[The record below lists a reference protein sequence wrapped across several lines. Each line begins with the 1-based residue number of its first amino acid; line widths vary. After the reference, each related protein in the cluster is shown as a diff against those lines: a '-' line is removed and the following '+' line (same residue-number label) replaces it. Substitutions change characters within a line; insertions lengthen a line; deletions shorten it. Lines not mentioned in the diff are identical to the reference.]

1 MRFFLQ
7 KKTYNFKSLTKNKL
21 KHTLKMLLWAYK
33 NQNYYSKNHDFDD
46 ESFDSTFILTNPQR
60 QQCFAF
66 YDLEKNKQTTFTSGK
81 FLNKFYT
88 PAKYYKR
95 SIKNVGGIVMAIK
108 KQYAAIFKRI
118 FLVKILN
125 LNYKQW
131 VFWDKFD
138 ETIHPT
144 VKFFLHKKSYLP
156 RWQGK
161 RRIKRVVLRM
171 LVKQ

>member
-1 MRFFLQ
+1 MRLFLQ
-7 KKTYNFKSLTKNKL
+7 KKIYNSKFIIKKKIRYIFKL
-21 KHTLKMLLWAYK
+21 LLWAYK
-33 NQNYYSKNHDFDD
+33 NQNYYLKSHNFDN
-46 ESFDSTFILTNPQR
+46 ESFDSTFTLTLPQR

-66 YDLEKNKQTTFTSGK
+66 FDLEKNIQKTFTSGK
-81 FLNKFYT
+81 FLNRYYT

-95 SIKNVGGIVMAIK
+95 SIKNVGGIVMALK
-108 KQYAAIFKRI
+108 KQYLVLFKRI

-131 VFWDKFD
+131 LFWDKFD
-138 ETIHPT
+138 ETLHPT